1 MSEVREGKP
10 PPGVGPGALV
20 DFLRGIERRVAKEA
34 YQRLAP
40 RANTI

>member
-1 MSEVREGKP
+1 
-10 PPGVGPGALV
+10 V

-40 RANTI
+40 RANTISGARIR